1 MATTTTQMG
10 SFYSEK
16 LATSELRKYREKG
29 PIPSTRALIEALN
42 AEGVEGSTL
51 LDVGGGIGA
60 IQHELLA
67 AGVASATSADASA
80 PYLAAAREESDR
92 RGHGGRVTYLHG
104 DFVELAESVPP
115 ADIVTLDRVI
125 NVYPDWQRLVEVS
138 AEHAQRLYGLVYP
151 RDRLMVRLVIFTMN
165 LAHERVPKAG
175 ARLRA
180 SGGRDRP
187 TCAREGSHSPV
198 LSQRRAGVAGGGLPP
213 PLNSHQQRP
222 ELPGLVERGMV
233 GDDPTLG
240 RCTCGGM
247 SDGATRVTGSAAPS
261 NGRCRTH
268 LRTSRAATVPRV
280 APTDAPAP
288 R

>member
-16 LATSELRKYREKG
+16 LATSELRKYRDKG
-29 PIPSTRALIEALN
+29 PIPSTQALIEALN
-42 AEGVEGSTL
+42 VEGVEGSTL

-67 AGVASATSADASA
+67 AGAASATSADASA

-92 RGHGGRVTYLHG
+92 RGHGGRVRYLHG

-165 LAHERVPKAG
+165 LAMSVFRKPV
-175 ARLRA
+175 RA
-180 SGGRDRP
+180 SVHPEEEIDRLV
-187 TCAREGSHSPV
+187 REKGLIRRSSRSVGPV
-198 LSQRRAGVAGGGLPP
+198 WQVAVYRRP
-213 PLNSHQQRP
+213 
-222 ELPGLVERGMV
+222 
-233 GDDPTLG
+233 
-240 RCTCGGM
+240 
-247 SDGATRVTGSAAPS
+247 
-261 NGRCRTH
+261 
-268 LRTSRAATVPRV
+268 
-280 APTDAPAP
+280 
-288 R
+288 

>member
-10 SFYSEK
+10 RFYSEK
-16 LATSELRKYREKG
+16 LATSELRSYREKG
-29 PIPSTRALIEALN
+29 PISSTRALIEALR

-80 PYLAAAREESDR
+80 PYLSAAREESDR

-138 AEHAQRLYGLVYP
+138 AEHAQRLVRPGVSTRKAHGAARDLHDEP
-151 RDRLMVRLVIFTMN
+151 R
-165 LAHERVPKAG
+165 HERVPKAG

-180 SGGRDRP
+180 CGGRDRP
-187 TCAREGSHSPV
+187 ACAREGSHSPV
-198 LSQRRAGVAGGGLPP
+198 LSERRAGVAGGGLPP

-222 ELPGLVERGMV
+222 ELPCLVERGMV
-233 GDDPTLG
+233 GDNPALG
-240 RCTCGGM
+240 RCTCGGFLM
-247 SDGATRVTGSAAPS
+247 ARPASQVARHPRKVGVVLGSEPPVQPPFLA
-261 NGRCRTH
+261 
-268 LRTSRAATVPRV
+268 
-280 APTDAPAP
+280 
-288 R
+288 